1 MAWAPPP
8 MLVEAPPPMP
18 YEGAVWVGGYWVWRA
33 NWVWASGHWMGPP
46 QPGYVWRHPYYENRG
61 GAVVFVDGYWS
72 APGVAFVRPPPT
84 LPLVYARPAYGV
96 IPGPRA
102 VGPDGCFVP
111 PPPGSR
117 LGIIVPAPVGTAPA
131 VVTGAPPVIA
141 PGMRVTNT
149 SITSVNSTR
158 ITNVTNVTNITN
170 VTIVAPATATASGR
184 AFSGAMPAAPH
195 LAAARPA
202 VVQVRAPPVA
212 SRPLAPFTPPPANTY
227 GARPVA
233 SGGEPLPRSGL
244 GQAAAQGG
252 RPESYTPPGAPMRVP
267 EPHPAAG
274 LGSANYGVPA
284 YPVARPAAP
293 APVPPPAHATAAPS
307 AAPAAPAHSVSPAA
321 RPVQAAHPATPAPAA
336 TNTHPQ
342 PRQPNPPPPRKN
354 ERDEGQQR

>member
-1 MAWAPPP
+1 MVAGQGLATDGKHGRSRDDLSKPG
-8 MLVEAPPPMP
+8 VI
-18 YEGAVWVGGYWVWRA
+18 VTTVGGIVIGLALVFAFLNGY
-33 NWVWASGHWMGPP
+33 NASGSLVATLISTG
-46 QPGYVWRHPYYENRG
+46 
-61 GAVVFVDGYWS
+61 VV
-72 APGVAFVRPPPT
+72 
-84 LPLVYARPAYGV
+84 
-96 IPGPRA
+96 GPR
-102 VGPDGCFVP
+102 
-111 PPPGSR
+111 
-117 LGIIVPAPVGTAPA
+117 
-131 VVTGAPPVIA
+131 
-141 PGMRVTNT
+141 
-149 SITSVNSTR
+149 
-158 ITNVTNVTNITN
+158 
-170 VTIVAPATATASGR
+170 R
-184 AFSGAMPAAPH
+184 ALL
-195 LAAARPA
+195 LAAAGNLVGPFLFGVAVAVVVGTGLVDPSGITLASLAAAVTAALAWNALASLLGIPSSSSHALLGGLIGGGIGAAGPA